1 MSKKKTTAPRRKGKP
16 WTKAQWQAWEDQ
28 SVARLLA
35 VKDDEDDDYSWIE
48 SLPELPP
55 IGPGDTVVMFGVRP
69 PAAKT
74 TKARK
79 RAKASPSNRK
89 RRAAK
94 SPRK

>member
-55 IGPGDTVVMFGVRP
+55 IGPNDTIAMFGVRR

-74 TKARK
+74 VKPRK
-79 RAKASPSNRK
+79 RSKASQSNRPRK
-89 RRAAK
+89 AAK
-94 SPRK
+94 SSRT